1 MGPPETLSS
10 KAAKF
15 RAGLLCQPKSAK
27 PDSSEEG
34 RNGRRPKKSWE
45 GVIWLLVQ
53 IQSLETWHDLPGLL
67 WILCWQLDAL
77 LSLGIDDH
85 Q

>member
-1 MGPPETLSS
+1 MGPPETPSP
-10 KAAKF
+10 KARKS
-15 RAGLLCQPKSAK
+15 RAGLLSQPKFAK
-27 PDSSEEG
+27 LELSEEG
-34 RNGRRPKKSWE
+34 RTGRRPKKSWE

-53 IQSLETWHDLPGLL
+53 IQSLETWHYLPGLL
-67 WILCWQLDAL
+67 WIPCWQLDAL